1 MMKFNML
8 TAGLLLATI
17 AAPAAAVD
25 SVFKAELNGASESP
39 PNDSGGSGTATVTI
53 NKDQGTMHVHE
64 SFSGLSTV
72 NTASHIHCCT
82 TDPGTGTAGVATT
95 LPTFTDFPSGVTA
108 GTYDHT
114 FDMLNAS
121 SYNPAFISGH
131 GGTANSAFAA
141 LLAGLN
147 DDRAY
152 TNIHSSTFMMG
163 EIRGFLTPAIPEPET
178 YAMFLAGLG
187 VMGALVRRRRR

>member
-25 SVFKAELNGASESP
+25 SVFKAELNGPSESP
-39 PNDSGGSGTATVTI
+39 PNDSHGMGTATITI
-53 NKDQGTMHVHE
+53 NQGTMHVHE
-64 SFSGLSTV
+64 SFSGLSTG

-82 TDPGTGTAGVATT
+82 TDPGIGTAGVATT
-95 LPTFTDFPSGVTA
+95 IPTFTDFPSGVTA

-131 GGTANSAFAA
+131 GGTTAGAFAA

-147 DDRAY
+147 EGRAY
-152 TNIHSSTFMMG
+152 ANIHTTTFPLG
-163 EIRGFLTPAIPEPET
+163 EIRGFPAPIPEPET
-178 YAMFLAGLG
+178 YAMFVAGLG
-187 VMGALVRRRRR
+187 AMGALIRRRRR

>member
-25 SVFKAELNGASESP
+25 SVFKAELNGSTEVP
-39 PNDSGGSGTATVTI
+39 PNDSPGTGAATVTI

-64 SFSGLSTV
+64 SFSGLLKGT
-72 NTASHIHCCT
+72 TDSHIHCCT
-82 TDPGTGTAGVATT
+82 TAPHTGNAIIATPLT
-95 LPTFTDFPSGVTA
+95 GFAMGVTS
-108 GTYDHT
+108 GSYDHT
-114 FDMLNAS
+114 FNMHDAS
-121 SYNPAFISGH
+121 SYNEAFINTH
-131 GGTANSAFAA
+131 GGTPSQAFDA
-141 LLAGLN
+141 LIAGVTGGN
-147 DDRAY
+147 AY
-152 TNIHSSTFMMG
+152 GNIHTTLYPDG